1 MPLYASNFT
10 ANSLSGTVKVSAGT
24 ANIRIALAP
33 FALEGNKQFV
43 LKLRKDSVT
52 GTVIATTPNISIADT
67 STFVSLTAN
76 TATVNEGDLVA
87 FSLVTTNVVN
97 GATVYYSVFPAS
109 ANVTADDFVA
119 NTGSTVITN
128 NAALFTLKANTNF
141 APIDETGENFRV
153 QLRTTDVTT
162 GNIVYTT
169 SNITILDTDKT
180 YNIITFA
187 PPSFNVTE
195 SSSIIFTFLGT
206 NIPLGTTFYYETTGN
221 ATVTANTGSFVL
233 NSSSNTFTISAGA
246 VPANQINA
254 FTVNLRTGSA
264 AGPIVRTSD
273 TVYVLD
279 SSLAYTTATGGN
291 QVYIDNG
298 YKVHVFLSSNNFAI
312 SRAGVGNFANINYLA
327 IGGGGSGAGM
337 YQTGGGGAGG
347 ALLSNVLFNSAG
359 TYTITVGS
367 GAAGGQQFVEGT
379 NGGNTT
385 ISGPG
390 LSTITAFGG
399 GGSAAF
405 GVTTASYSGGSGGG
419 APTGSTAPGIGAG
432 TPGQGFP
439 GGPSAPIGPGA
450 GRAGA
455 GGGAGGAG
463 QPGATQAN
471 QGGIGIT
478 SSITG
483 TSRSYAGGGGGGAYG
498 SPVTDG
504 GDAYTGYG
512 GGSGGGYYGG
522 AGPSTRV
529 NAESG
534 NVNTGG
540 GGGGTERSGT
550 GVGGSGG
557 SGIVV
562 LKYPFVEAATYTALT
577 TSSPTTS
584 TFTYETFSITFTLST
599 LNLANNTLLYYTT
612 VGNVVSTN
620 FVSGNTG
627 SFRSTANVTTLT
639 LTANSNIPANEERF
653 FQLQVRAD
661 SLTDPVAL
669 TSNVFTIK
677 DAALQPKAST
687 VEYLVVAG
695 GGGGGSAGEQRGG
708 GGGGGGGGFR
718 MASGF
723 SITAG
728 SPLTVTVGAGG
739 NGGTSPSRYSEV
751 IGTQGSPSVFSS
763 ITSVGGGVGGIAQSA
778 APGGPGGSGGGC
790 GQGSYT
796 GGTGTPGQGN
806 PGGGGSVYAGAGG
819 GAGAAGG
826 DSGSEGTTGAA
837 GALAFNGNY
846 YAGGGAGAGNNPASP
861 INAGGIGGG
870 GQGDSAYAYTPGDTN
885 TGGGGGGG
893 RGGSNLQYGAAG
905 GNGGSGIV
913 IIRYPS
919 LFALATTT
927 GGANV
932 TYANANVVYTFTS
945 SGTITFP

>member
-76 TATVNEGDLVA
+76 TATVNEGGLVA

-97 GATVYYSVFPAS
+97 GARIYYSVFPAT

-119 NTGSTVITN
+119 NTGSAIITN
-128 NAALFTLKANTNF
+128 NAALFTLQANTNF
-141 APIDETGENFRV
+141 APVDETGENFRV
-153 QLRTTDVTT
+153 QLRTTDVAT

-169 SNITILDTDKT
+169 SNFTILDTDKT

-187 PPSFNVTE
+187 PPSFNITE
-195 SSSIIFTFLGT
+195 SSNITFTFTAT

-221 ATVTANTGSFVL
+221 ATVTSNTGSFVL
-233 NSSSNTFTISAGA
+233 NSLSNTFTVSAGA

-279 SSLAYTTATGGN
+279 SALAYTNATGGD

-298 YKVHVFLSSNNFAI
+298 YKVHLFLSSNNFSI
-312 SRAGVGNFANINYLA
+312 SRAGFSNFANINYLA
-327 IGGGGSGAGM
+327 VGGGGGAAGTYQSGGA
-337 YQTGGGGAGG
+337 GAGG
-347 ALLSNVLFNSAG
+347 ALLSNVLFNNTG

-367 GAAGGQQFVEGT
+367 GAAGGAISTYGA
-379 NGGNTT
+379 NGSNTT

-390 LSTITAFGG
+390 LTTITAYGG
-399 GGSAAF
+399 GG
-405 GVTTASYSGGSGGG
+405 TTVDTPVASYPGGSGGG
-419 APTGSTAPGIGAG
+419 APVAAPAGYGTG
-432 TPGQGFP
+432 TPGQGYP
-439 GGPSAPIGPGA
+439 GGSAVAGGA
-450 GRAGA
+450 PAYNTRAGA

-463 QPGATQAN
+463 QPGATQTN

-483 TSRSYAGGGGGGAYG
+483 TSTGYAGGGGGGAYG
-498 SPVTDG
+498 IYGYPG

-512 GGSGGGYYGG
+512 GGGGGGY
-522 AGPSTRV
+522 APSTRV
-529 NAESG
+529 NGQSG

-577 TSSPTTS
+577 TTSPTTS

-620 FVSGNTG
+620 FVSGN
-627 SFRSTANVTTLT
+627 
-639 LTANSNIPANEERF
+639 
-653 FQLQVRAD
+653 
-661 SLTDPVAL
+661 
-669 TSNVFTIK
+669 
-677 DAALQPKAST
+677 
-687 VEYLVVAG
+687 
-695 GGGGGSAGEQRGG
+695 
-708 GGGGGGGGFR
+708 
-718 MASGF
+718 
-723 SITAG
+723 
-728 SPLTVTVGAGG
+728 
-739 NGGTSPSRYSEV
+739 
-751 IGTQGSPSVFSS
+751 
-763 ITSVGGGVGGIAQSA
+763 
-778 APGGPGGSGGGC
+778 
-790 GQGSYT
+790 
-796 GGTGTPGQGN
+796 
-806 PGGGGSVYAGAGG
+806 
-819 GAGAAGG
+819 
-826 DSGSEGTTGAA
+826 
-837 GALAFNGNY
+837 
-846 YAGGGAGAGNNPASP
+846 
-861 INAGGIGGG
+861 
-870 GQGDSAYAYTPGDTN
+870 
-885 TGGGGGGG
+885 
-893 RGGSNLQYGAAG
+893 
-905 GNGGSGIV
+905 
-913 IIRYPS
+913 
-919 LFALATTT
+919 
-927 GGANV
+927 
-932 TYANANVVYTFTS
+932 
-945 SGTITFP
+945 

>member
-1 MPLYASNFT
+1 MPLYASNFA
-10 ANSLSGTVKVSAGT
+10 ANSLSGAVRVSGGA
-24 ANIRIALAP
+24 ANIRLVIEP
-33 FALEGNKQFV
+33 VALEGNKQFV

-52 GTVIATTPNISIADT
+52 GTVIATTPNISIIDN

-76 TATVNEGDLVA
+76 VASVAEGNLVA

-97 GATVYYSVFPAS
+97 GARIYYSVFPVT
-109 ANVTADDFVA
+109 ANVTSDDFYA
-119 NTGSTVITN
+119 NTGSAIITN
-128 NAALFTLKANTNF
+128 NAAIFVLRANTNI
-141 APIDETGENFRV
+141 APVDETGENFRV
-153 QLRTTDVTT
+153 QLRTNDAAT
-162 GNIVYTT
+162 GNIVYVT
-169 SNITILDTDKT
+169 SNVTILDTDKT
-180 YNIITFA
+180 YNIITFG
-187 PPSFNVTE
+187 PPTSTTTE
-195 SSSIIFTFLGT
+195 SSNITFTFSAT

-233 NSSSNTFTISAGA
+233 NSFSNTFTVSAGA
-246 VPANQINA
+246 VPGNSVRE
-254 FTVNLRTGSA
+254 FTARLRTGSA
-264 AGPIVRTSD
+264 SGPIVATSSSA
-273 TVYVLD
+273 YVID
-279 SSLAYTTATGGN
+279 SALAYTEATGGN
-291 QVYIDNG
+291 QVFIDNG
-298 YKVHVFLSSNNFAI
+298 YKVHIFLSSNNFSI
-312 SRAGVGNFANINYLA
+312 SRAGVANFANINYLA

-379 NGGNTT
+379 NGGNTI

-419 APTGSTAPGIGAG
+419 SPTGSTAPGIGAG

-483 TSRSYAGGGGGGAYG
+483 TSRGYAGGGGGGAYG
-498 SPVTDG
+498 SPVTAG

-562 LKYPFVEAATYTALT
+562 LKYPFVESAQYNSMTSNALYN
-577 TSSPTTS
+577 
-584 TFTYETFSITFTLST
+584 TFIIEGDQIFFTLNT
-599 LNLANNTLLYYTT
+599 LNLSNNTLLYYTT
-612 VGNVVSTN
+612 VGNVITSD

-627 SFRSTANVTTLT
+627 SFRSR
-639 LTANSNIPANEERF
+639 ANSTIFVLRSNTNIPTNEERS
-653 FQLQVRAD
+653 FQVQIRTD
-661 SLTDPVAL
+661 SVADPVVF
-669 TSNVFTIK
+669 TGNVITIK
-677 DAALQPKAST
+677 DTALAPFAA
-687 VEYLVVAG
+687 
-695 GGGGGSAGEQRGG
+695 
-708 GGGGGGGGFR
+708 
-718 MASGF
+718 
-723 SITAG
+723 
-728 SPLTVTVGAGG
+728 
-739 NGGTSPSRYSEV
+739 
-751 IGTQGSPSVFSS
+751 
-763 ITSVGGGVGGIAQSA
+763 
-778 APGGPGGSGGGC
+778 
-790 GQGSYT
+790 T
-796 GGTGTPGQGN
+796 GGTQT
-806 PGGGGSVYAGAGG
+806 SA
-819 GAGAAGG
+819 
-826 DSGSEGTTGAA
+826 
-837 GALAFNGNY
+837 NGY
-846 YAGGGAGAGNNPASP
+846 
-861 INAGGIGGG
+861 
-870 GQGDSAYAYTPGDTN
+870 
-885 TGGGGGGG
+885 
-893 RGGSNLQYGAAG
+893 
-905 GNGGSGIV
+905 
-913 IIRYPS
+913 IIQ
-919 LFALATTT
+919 
-927 GGANV
+927 
-932 TYANANVVYTFTS
+932 TFTTS
-945 SGTITFP
+945 ANITFTKRGNVEY